1 MQEIKIATRKRQ
13 ELVNIT
19 DQIRDLVRE
28 NGWQEG
34 MLLLFC
40 THTTAGL
47 TINEAADPTVVRD
60 LLVNLSRLVPEKGD
74 YRHLEGNSDAHIKS
88 SLIGCSEQILVHSG
102 RLMLGTWQGIFFA
115 EFDGPRSRKI
125 LARWSGS

>member
-1 MQEIKIATRKRQ
+1 MQEIKITTRKRQ
-13 ELVNIT
+13 ELMNIT
-19 DQIRDLVRE
+19 DQVRDVVRE

-60 LLVNLSRLVPEKGD
+60 LLVTLSSLVPEKGD

-102 RLMLGTWQGIFFA
+102 RLVLGTWQGIFFA

-125 LARWSGS
+125 LVRWSGS

>member
-1 MQEIKIATRKRQ
+1 MQEIKIATHKRQ

-19 DQIRDLVRE
+19 DQARDLVRE
-28 NGWQEG
+28 NRWQEG
-34 MLLLFC
+34 VLLLFC

-47 TINEAADPTVVRD
+47 TINEAADPSVVRD
-60 LLVNLSRLVPEKGD
+60 LLVNLSRLIPEKGD

-88 SLIGCSEQILVHSG
+88 SLVGCSEQILVHSG

-125 LARWSGS
+125 MAQWTGS